1 MSAGSN
7 NDAVAGEALSALID
21 GEADGHAVVRA
32 CAVWR
37 ESATTRS
44 EWHAFH
50 LIGDVMRSED
60 LASPPARDA
69 AFLARLR
76 VRMAAEPVVLAP
88 APLVQGASASPALRR
103 RRSWA
108 GPVAV
113 AAGFV
118 AVAGVLVVMR
128 ATAPVAAETAIAAA
142 APTAPAVGPAPLAPA
157 VAPAQVLATAV
168 PAPVAEAAESES
180 LVRNGKVLRDA
191 RLDRYLAAHKQF
203 AGSSALGVPSSFLRS
218 ATVDATN
225 R

>member
-1 MSAGSN
+1 MFAGN
-7 NDAVAGEALSALID
+7 NEAVAGEALSALID
-21 GEADGHAVVRA
+21 GEADANAVSRV

-37 ESATTRS
+37 DDATTRLD
-44 EWHAFH
+44 WHTFH
-50 LIGDVMRSED
+50 LIGDVLRSDD
-60 LASPPARDA
+60 LASTPGRDA

-76 VRMAAEPVVLAP
+76 ERLGDEPVVLAP
-88 APLVQGASASPALRR
+88 APLASAAAPRLRSR
-103 RRSWA
+103 RWA

-128 ATAPVAAETAIAAA
+128 ATGPVAAEATLAGAMPTAPSGLAPVGASTAA
-142 APTAPAVGPAPLAPA
+142 AP
-157 VAPAQVLATAV
+157 VADAGI
-168 PAPVAEAAESES
+168 ESER
-180 LVRNGKVLRDA
+180 LVRGGTVLRDA

-218 ATVDATN
+218 ATVDATAG